1 MSVDKTLNQ
10 QFLDVELPNEVRNYL
25 NRLNSLNE
33 SQQKELD
40 SIRQKNE
47 RLERK
52 LKNIQAYNE
61 ELREQVISSTY
72 ATKTIMLLTNY
83 GSRSPLNNS
92 FYRAF
97 KALF

>member
-1 MSVDKTLNQ
+1 MSEDKNLNQ
-10 QFLDVELPNEVRNYL
+10 QFLDVELPNEVRDYL

-33 SQQKELD
+33 SQKKELD

-61 ELREQVISSTY
+61 ELREQVISSLYT
-72 ATKTIMLLTNY
+72 TRSSKLNHRSLL
-83 GSRSPLNNS
+83 
-92 FYRAF
+92 
-97 KALF
+97 

>member
-1 MSVDKTLNQ
+1 MKSHENIFNYFALKMSVDKTLNE
-10 QFLDVELPNEVRNYL
+10 QFLDVELPNEVRDYL

-61 ELREQVISSTY
+61 ELREQVISSLYT
-72 ATKTIMLLTNY
+72 T
-83 GSRSPLNNS
+83 RSS
-92 FYRAF
+92 
-97 KALF
+97 